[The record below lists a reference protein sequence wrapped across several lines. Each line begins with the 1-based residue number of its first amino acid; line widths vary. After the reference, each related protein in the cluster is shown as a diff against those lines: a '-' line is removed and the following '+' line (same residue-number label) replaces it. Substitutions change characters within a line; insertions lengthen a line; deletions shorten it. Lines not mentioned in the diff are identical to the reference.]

1 MSGKVRYVSYEGP
14 VWLASKVSWF
24 PQQGYRIDQGQG
36 GLWVEKRRDIRYE
49 MQIILYFYHVLSGSV
64 VIIQTHRPKLVI
76 TTIPKLTFCRIMVQI
91 QQLLPKRQRMLPF
104 VGRYIP
110 ASIMICYCYA
120 CCNMSEKI
128 SCVNY
133 KDSIL
138 LSWQSLIVSCQ

>member
-1 MSGKVRYVSYEGP
+1 MSVMKDQSGQ
-14 VWLASKVSWF
+14 LAKSRGFHSRDI
-24 PQQGYRIDQGQG
+24 GLIRDRE
-36 GLWVEKRRDIRYE
+36 GLWVEKRHDIRYE